1 MELMQASRQ
10 WASRPDDER
19 FTSLHALHSFV
30 TEQREHSKAII
41 VSSRRLEAKPTSNSI
56 DAGLE
61 IYGPNGHGYT
71 PSHYAFGQLASLVK
85 APAGYLRN
93 LPAPMAADCLNYG
106 LQSRD
111 VEDVGVLIRRNGS
124 SDFAAATGP
133 NYGRIWNAEITGN
146 LVRRFGDGISGDWR
160 VPGEFGQAVQ
170 VTKANTTLYASDRDM
185 FVFLADE
192 VNRVEVP
199 NRRDGKSGQMAR
211 GFFVWNSEV
220 GSSVFGFAQF
230 LFDYACCN
238 RIVWGAREFK
248 ELRIRHTSGGP
259 DRFAE
264 EIPGTLRA
272 ISNSSVAPIVDTI
285 QAAKEAR
292 VEKLNDFL
300 AKRNF
305 ASTMA
310 AKVSEAH
317 KQDEGRPVESVWD
330 VVTGLTAYARTI
342 PHQDERVKLEREA
355 GKLLD
360 LVAN

>member
-1 MELMQASRQ
+1 MELMHANRQ

-19 FTSLHALHSFV
+19 FTSLTALHDFV
-30 TEQREHSKAII
+30 SEQKRNSRALT
-41 VSSRRLEAKPTSNSI
+41 VSSRRLEARPTANTM

-61 IYGPNGHGYT
+61 IFGANGVGYV
-71 PSHYAFGQLASLVK
+71 PSHFAFGQLASLVK
-85 APAGYLRN
+85 APAGYLRT
-93 LPAPMAADCLNYG
+93 LPAPMAADNLNYG

-111 VEDVGVLIRRNGS
+111 VEDIGVLLRKNGS

-133 NYGRIWNAEITGN
+133 NYGRIWNSDITSQ
-146 LVRRFGDGISGDWR
+146 LVQRFGDGTTGDWT
-160 VPGEFGQAVQ
+160 VPGEFGHHVQ

-192 VNRVEVP
+192 TNRVEVP
-199 NRRDGKSGQMAR
+199 NRRDGKSGAMAR

-230 LFDYACCN
+230 LFDYVCCN

-264 EIPGTLRA
+264 QITPTLRA

-285 QAAKEAR
+285 QAAKEQR
-292 VEKLNDFL
+292 IDNLNDFL
-300 AKRNF
+300 VKRRF
-305 ASTMA
+305 ATTMA
-310 AKVSEAH
+310 PKVNEAH
-317 KQDEGRPVESVWD
+317 KADEGRPVETVWD
-330 VVTGLTAYARTI
+330 VVTGLTAYARSI
-342 PHQDERVKLEREA
+342 PFQDDRVTLERQAGLILEA
-355 GKLLD
+355 
-360 LVAN
+360 VAN